1 MIKQGARDVLT
12 IDHASP
18 VFRGRFL
25 GDGPAGIDLRGAR
38 RKARR
43 GRAGETLRGIK
54 ALDLSRG
61 EAGPARIDSAELI
74 AEGSQQF
81 CAVKGY
87 VAPAVNFVVRLPTSG
102 WTQRYLQLGCGGY
115 CGGATLTSGSVDR
128 QSSGCTAYD
137 DKEMVIASSNLG
149 HRRSGTFFPDG
160 VTRAL
165 AFNTDVTRLTCPVL
179 IPEGGADPLVP
190 RASLSVFNTGNEV
203 RRSRTLAWPDWQ
215 HSIYEWVDRHGI

>member
-1 MIKQGARDVLT
+1 MLSRLTTPRLSSVVASLGMALLGSTFEARAAKLDVV
-12 IDHASP
+12 AP
-18 VFRGRFL
+18 VKPCA
-25 GDGPAGIDLRGAR
+25 D
-38 RKARR
+38 
-43 GRAGETLRGIK
+43 IK

-137 DKEMVIASSNLG
+137 DKEMVIASSDLG

-215 HSIYEWVDRHGI
+215 HSIYERVDRHGI